1 MKYQRYPKYKD
12 SGIEW
17 IGEIPEHWGIVP
29 LFSVFHENKIKQN
42 NSLELN
48 VLSLSYGKIVIR
60 NVESNFGL
68 LPESFSTYQLVKD
81 GNVILRLTDLQ
92 NDKRSLRVGLANQ
105 EGIITSAYVSL
116 CAHGVIIPK
125 FGYYLLHSY
134 DSMKVFYNYG
144 GGVRQSMNFQD
155 LRRLSLIFPQ
165 PNEQSVIVEYIE
177 KTLEKLDV
185 VISKQQQLIELLKE
199 KRQAVITHAVTKGL
213 DPNVPMKDS
222 GIEWIGEIPANWNIK
237 RLKYA
242 AQLVTE
248 KSRQYAKRVALENV
262 ESWSGRYINTETKFE
277 GEGVEFREGDVLF
290 GKLRPYLAKVYKAEF
305 SGSAVGE
312 FFVLRPYFDIDSDF
326 LSALLLNR
334 EFINLVDGSTYGA
347 KMPRVDWEF
356 MGNLLLA
363 IPPTTE
369 QRNIFE
375 IIDAKT
381 SKIDYLISK
390 QQQMIELLQEH
401 KTSLISQ
408 AVTGKIDVRS
418 LSQEVKETAGQT
430 P

>member
-277 GEGVEFREGDVLF
+277 GEGVEFKEGDVLF